1 MARPWLELLDPGLT
15 ALKTAV
21 GTGFD
26 ERLNL
31 ARALNG
37 RARHSEAQEMLDQ
50 LLAEDRSHADAWFE
64 RLLCFSDHTDT
75 DEGLELMA
83 QLESLRDE
91 QPGHGG
97 HLRNLA
103 YLRLLL
109 QDADGADLALQQAL
123 AQDGQ
128 DPKALELAGLVQLHR
143 NHPAEARAWLL
154 KALSLRPKDP
164 RTLRL
169 LAIAM
174 EQMGDWT
181 GAETQLVAALRA
193 EESYYW
199 GWHALGELLLKR
211 GDLAEGL
218 RCIQRARSLHVCD
231 PASYFILAELFSEQG
246 HLELAQGQ
254 LHTLMLLAPPAPVLA
269 EAQALLGELK
279 RDMGD
284 RDGAVSYF
292 SLAAETDPDAANP
305 WAALGD
311 MAREESRWEDAL
323 RCYREALM
331 REPDAADLQ
340 VQLGYALLE
349 TRQGPAA
356 EQAFLQALELDPGE
370 YSAYLGLSEVYRF
383 SNRREDQL
391 GMVDQAMALA
401 PEDADVWNARGVA
414 LEVTDRWKEATEA
427 YEKALALEPQHRKAA
442 NNLGFV
448 LEKRMNHGEP
458 ELRARAIEAWR
469 QRLFICRDEGQSLKM
484 AKEHLAGLGVEE
496 GTLREWLRP
505 EFLAAEMKG

>member
-1 MARPWLELLDPGLT
+1 MARPWLKLLDPGLT
-15 ALKTAV
+15 ALKTAD
-21 GTGFD
+21 GKSF
-26 ERLNL
+26 EARLGL

-37 RARHSEAQEMLDQ
+37 RARHDEAQEVLDQ
-50 LLAEDRSHADAWFE
+50 LLAEERANAEAWFE
-64 RLLCFSDHTDT
+64 RLLCFSDHSSEE
-75 DEGLELMA
+75 EGLELLG

-91 QPGHGG
+91 HPADGG
-97 HLRNLA
+97 HLRNLG

-109 QDADGADLALQQAL
+109 QDADGAEHSLHQAL
-123 AQDGQ
+123 ALNGQ
-128 DPKALELAGLVQLHR
+128 DPKALELAGLVQLHL
-143 NHPAEARAWLL
+143 NHSSDAKAWLL
-154 KALSLRPKDP
+154 KALSLNPKDP

-174 EQMGDWT
+174 EQLGDAA
-181 GAETQLVAALRA
+181 GAELQLVAALNVD
-193 EESYYW
+193 EFYYW

-211 GDLAEGL
+211 GELAEGL
-218 RCIQRARSLHVCD
+218 RCIQRARSLQVCD
-231 PASYFILAELFSEQG
+231 PASYFILAEIFSEQG
-246 HLELAQGQ
+246 HLELALGQ

-292 SLAAETDPDAANP
+292 SLATETDPDASNP

-311 MAREESRWEDAL
+311 MAREECRWEDAL

-340 VQLGYALLE
+340 VQLGYVLVE

-383 SNRREDQL
+383 ANRREDQL
-391 GMVDQAMALA
+391 SMVEQAMVLA
-401 PEDADVWNARGVA
+401 PQDADVWNAKGVA
-414 LEVTDRWKEATEA
+414 LEVTQRWQEATGA

-448 LEKRMNHGEP
+448 LEKRMNNGEP
-458 ELRARAIEAWR
+458 ELRDRATEAWK
-469 QRLFICRDEGQSLKM
+469 QRLLICREEGQSLKM
-484 AKEHLAGLGVEE
+484 ATEHLSQLGVDDD
-496 GTLREWLRP
+496 TIREWLRP
-505 EFLAAEMKG
+505 GFLVPETQD

>member
-1 MARPWLELLDPGLT
+1 MARPWLKLLDPGLT
-15 ALKTAV
+15 ALKTAS
-21 GTGFD
+21 TGSFED
-26 ERLNL
+26 RLGL

-37 RARHSEAQEMLDQ
+37 RARHEEAQEILDQ

-64 RLLCFSDHTDT
+64 RLLCLSDHASEE
-75 DEGLELMA
+75 EGLELLA

-91 QPGHGG
+91 HPTESG
-97 HLRNLA
+97 HLRNLG

-109 QDADGADLALQQAL
+109 QDPEGAEHAIQQAL
-123 AQDGQ
+123 SLHGQ
-128 DPKALELAGLVQLHR
+128 DPKALELAGLVQLHL
-143 NHPAEARAWLL
+143 NHPAEAKAWLL
-154 KALSLRPKDP
+154 KALSLNPKDP

-174 EQMGDWT
+174 EQLGDFS
-181 GAETQLVAALRA
+181 GAEAQLVAALQA

-211 GDLAEGL
+211 GELAEGL

-231 PASYFILAELFSEQG
+231 PASYFILSELFSEQG
-246 HLELAQGQ
+246 HLELSQGQ

-284 RDGAVSYF
+284 RDGALSYF

-311 MAREESRWEDAL
+311 MAREENRWEDAL

-349 TRQGPAA
+349 SRQWQAA
-356 EQAFLQALELDPGE
+356 EQAFLQSLELDPGE

-383 SNRREDQL
+383 GNRRDDQMA
-391 GMVDQAMALA
+391 MVEQAMVLA
-401 PEDADVWNARGVA
+401 PQDSDVWNAKGVA
-414 LEVTDRWKEATEA
+414 LEVTQCWKEATEA

-448 LEKRMNHGEP
+448 LEKRMNNGEP
-458 ELRARAIEAWR
+458 ELRPRATEAWK
-469 QRLFICRDEGQSLKM
+469 QRLLICRDEGQSLKM
-484 AKEHLAGLGVEE
+484 ATEHLANLGVDDD
-496 GTLREWLRP
+496 TIREWLRP
-505 EFLAAEMKG
+505 DFLVAESPQ

>member
-1 MARPWLELLDPGLT
+1 MARPWLKLLDPGLT
-15 ALKTAV
+15 ALKASV
-21 GTGFD
+21 GAGFE
-26 ERLNL
+26 ERLGL

-37 RARHSEAQEMLDQ
+37 RARHEEAQEILDQ
-50 LLAEDRSHADAWFE
+50 LLAEDRAHAEAWFE
-64 RLLCFSDHTDT
+64 RLVCFSDHTEEE
-75 DEGLELMA
+75 EGLELLA

-91 QPGHGG
+91 HPGTGG

-109 QDADGADLALQQAL
+109 QDLDGADLALQQAL
-123 AQDGQ
+123 ALNGQ
-128 DPKALELAGLVQLHR
+128 DPKSLELAGLIQLHR
-143 NHPAEARAWLL
+143 NHPAEAKAWLL
-154 KALSLRPKDP
+154 KSLSLKPRDP

-174 EQMGDWT
+174 EQLSDWT
-181 GAETQLVAALRA
+181 GAEAQLVAALQA
-193 EESYYW
+193 EEAYYW

-292 SLAAETDPDAANP
+292 SLATETDPDAANP

-356 EQAFLQALELDPGE
+356 EQAFLQALELDPSE

-383 SNRREDQL
+383 ANRREDQM

-414 LEVTDRWKEATEA
+414 LEVTGRWKEATEA

-448 LEKRMNHGEP
+448 LEKRMEDGEP
-458 ELRARAIEAWR
+458 ELRARAVEAWR
-469 QRLFICRDEGQSLKM
+469 QRLLICRDEGQSLKM
-484 AKEHLAGLGVEE
+484 AKEHLVGLGVEE
-496 GTLREWLRP
+496 ATLRDWLRP
-505 EFLAAEMKG
+505 EFLAAEMEG

>member
-1 MARPWLELLDPGLT
+1 MARPWLKLLDPGLT
-15 ALKTAV
+15 ALKAA
-21 GTGFD
+21 TGASFED
-26 ERLNL
+26 RLGL

-37 RARHSEAQEMLDQ
+37 RARHDEALEILDQ
-50 LLAEDRSHADAWFE
+50 LLAENRSHAEAWFE
-64 RLLCFSDHTDT
+64 RLLCLSDHATEE
-75 DEGLELMA
+75 EGLELMG

-91 QPGHGG
+91 HPAVGG
-97 HLRNLA
+97 HLRNLG

-109 QDADGADLALQQAL
+109 QDVDGAEHALHQAL
-123 AQDGQ
+123 ALHGQ
-128 DPKALELAGLVQLHR
+128 DPKALELAGLVQLHL
-143 NHPAEARAWLL
+143 NHAPEAKAWLL
-154 KALSLRPKDP
+154 KALSLNPKDP

-174 EQMGDWT
+174 EQLGDLA
-181 GAETQLVAALRA
+181 GAEAQLVAALQA
-193 EESYYW
+193 EDSYYW

-231 PASYFILAELFSEQG
+231 PASYFILSEIFSEQG
-246 HLELAQGQ
+246 HLELAAGQ
-254 LHTLMLLAPPAPVLA
+254 LHTLMLLAPPRPVLA

-284 RDGAVSYF
+284 RDGALSYF

-311 MAREESRWEDAL
+311 MAREENRWEDAL

-349 TRQGPAA
+349 TRQGQAA
-356 EQAFLQALELDPGE
+356 EQAFLQSLELDPGE

-383 SNRREDQL
+383 ANRRDDQMS
-391 GMVDQAMALA
+391 MVEQAMVLA
-401 PEDADVWNARGVA
+401 PDDSDVWNAKGVA

-458 ELRARAIEAWR
+458 ELRARATEAWK
-469 QRLFICRDEGQSLKM
+469 QRLLICRDEGQSLKM
-484 AKEHLAGLGVEE
+484 ATEHLANLGVDDD
-496 GTLREWLRP
+496 TIREWLRP
-505 EFLAAEMKG
+505 DFLVAESNR

>member
-1 MARPWLELLDPGLT
+1 MTRPWLKLLDPGLT
-15 ALKTAV
+15 ALKAAA
-21 GTGFD
+21 GTSFED
-26 ERLNL
+26 RLQL

-37 RARHSEAQEMLDQ
+37 RARHAEAQEILDQ
-50 LLAEDRSHADAWFE
+50 LLAENRSHPEAWFE
-64 RLLCFSDHTDT
+64 RLLCFSDHAGE

-91 QPGHGG
+91 HPAEGG
-97 HLRNLA
+97 HLRNLG
-103 YLRLLL
+103 YLRLLM
-109 QDADGADLALQQAL
+109 QDLDGAAFMLQQAL
-123 AQDGQ
+123 ALNGQ
-128 DPKALELAGLVQLHR
+128 DPKALELSGLVHLHQGQ
-143 NHPAEARAWLL
+143 PADAKAWLL

-174 EQMGDWT
+174 EQLGDSA
-181 GAETQLVAALRA
+181 GAEAQLMAALQA
-193 EESYYW
+193 DDAYYW
-199 GWHALGELLLKR
+199 GWHALGEQLLKR
-211 GDLAEGL
+211 GELAEGL

-231 PASYFILAELFSEQG
+231 PASYFILAEIFSEQG

-254 LHTLMLLAPPAPVLA
+254 LHTLMLLAPPVPVLA

-292 SLAAETDPDAANP
+292 TLAAETDPDASNP

-349 TRQGPAA
+349 TRQSPAA
-356 EQAFLQALELDPGE
+356 EQAFLQALELDPSE

-383 SNRREDQL
+383 ANRREDQMA
-391 GMVDQAMALA
+391 MVDQAMALA
-401 PEDADVWNARGVA
+401 PQDADVWNARGVA
-414 LEVTDRWKEATEA
+414 LEVTERLKEATAA
-427 YEKALALEPQHRKAA
+427 YEKALTLESQHRKAA

-448 LEKRMNHGEP
+448 LEKRMEQGEP
-458 ELRARAIEAWR
+458 ELRARATEAWK
-469 QRLFICRDEGQSLKM
+469 QRLLICRDEGQSMKM
-484 AKEHLAGLGVEE
+484 ATEHLTRLGVEE
-496 GTLREWLRP
+496 DTLREWLRP
-505 EFLAAEMKG
+505 EFLAAEMEG

>member
-1 MARPWLELLDPGLT
+1 MARPWLKLLDPGLT
-15 ALKTAV
+15 ALKAAT
-21 GTGFD
+21 GTSFED
-26 ERLNL
+26 RLGL

-37 RARHSEAQEMLDQ
+37 RARHEEALEILDQ
-50 LLAEDRSHADAWFE
+50 LLAEDRSHAEAWFE
-64 RLLCFSDHTDT
+64 RLLCLSDHATEE
-75 DEGLELMA
+75 EGLELMG

-91 QPGHGG
+91 HPSVGG
-97 HLRNLA
+97 HLRNLG

-109 QDADGADLALQQAL
+109 QDVDGAEHALQQAL
-123 AQDGQ
+123 ALNGQ
-128 DPKALELAGLVQLHR
+128 DPKALELAGLVQLHL
-143 NHPAEARAWLL
+143 NHAPEAKAWLL
-154 KALSLRPKDP
+154 KALSLNPKDP

-174 EQMGDWT
+174 EQLGDLA
-181 GAETQLVAALRA
+181 GAEAQLVAALQA
-193 EESYYW
+193 EDSYYW

-231 PASYFILAELFSEQG
+231 PASYFILSEIFSEQG
-246 HLELAQGQ
+246 HLELAAGQ
-254 LHTLMLLAPPAPVLA
+254 LHTLMLLAPPRPVLA

-284 RDGAVSYF
+284 RDGALSYF
-292 SLAAETDPDAANP
+292 SLATETDPDAANP

-311 MAREESRWEDAL
+311 MAREENRWEDAL

-349 TRQGPAA
+349 NRQGQAA
-356 EQAFLQALELDPGE
+356 EQAFLQSLELDPGE

-383 SNRREDQL
+383 ANRREDQMS
-391 GMVDQAMALA
+391 MVEQAMVLA
-401 PEDADVWNARGVA
+401 PDDSDVWNAKGVA

-458 ELRARAIEAWR
+458 ELRARATEAWK
-469 QRLFICRDEGQSLKM
+469 QRLLICRDEGQSLKM
-484 AKEHLAGLGVEE
+484 AKEHLANLGVDDN
-496 GTLREWLRP
+496 TLREWLRP
-505 EFLAAEMKG
+505 DFLVAESSR

>member
-1 MARPWLELLDPGLT
+1 MARPWLTLLDPGLT
-15 ALKTAV
+15 ALKTSA
-21 GTGFD
+21 GSTFED
-26 ERLNL
+26 RLAL

-37 RARHSEAQEMLDQ
+37 RARHEEAQEVLDQ
-50 LLAEDRSHADAWFE
+50 LLAEDRAHAEAWFE
-64 RLLCFSDHTDT
+64 RLLCFSDHAGDE
-75 DEGLELMA
+75 EGLELLG

-91 QPGHGG
+91 HPAEGG
-97 HLRNLA
+97 HLRNLG

-109 QDADGADLALQQAL
+109 QDPDGAEIALHQAL
-123 AQDGQ
+123 ALNGQ
-128 DPKALELAGLVQLHR
+128 DPKALELAGLVQLHL
-143 NHPAEARAWLL
+143 NHAPEAKAWLL
-154 KALSLRPKDP
+154 KALTLNPKDP

-174 EQMGDWT
+174 EQLGDLA
-181 GAETQLVAALRA
+181 GAEAQLLAALQA
-193 EESYYW
+193 EGSYYW

-211 GDLAEGL
+211 GELAEGF
-218 RCIQRARSLHVCD
+218 RCIHRARSLHARD
-231 PASYFILAELFSEQG
+231 AASYFILAEIFSEQG

-284 RDGAVSYF
+284 RDGALSYF
-292 SLAAETDPDAANP
+292 SLATETDPEASNP

-311 MAREESRWEDAL
+311 MAREDSRWDDAL

-331 REPDAADLQ
+331 REPEAADLQ
-340 VQLGYALLE
+340 VQLGYVLVE

-383 SNRREDQL
+383 ANRREDQMS
-391 GMVDQAMALA
+391 MVEQAMALA
-401 PEDADVWNARGVA
+401 PQDADVWNAKGVA
-414 LEVTDRWKEATEA
+414 LEVLNHLKEATEA
-427 YEKALALEPQHRKAA
+427 YEKALSLEPQHRKAA

-448 LEKRMNHGEP
+448 LEKRMVQGEP
-458 ELRARAIEAWR
+458 QLRARATEAWK
-469 QRLFICRDEGQSLKM
+469 QRLLICRDEDQSLKM
-484 AKEHLAGLGVEE
+484 ATDHLTNLGVDDE
-496 GTLREWLRP
+496 TIREWLRP
-505 EFLAAEMKG
+505 GFLVGESQG